1 MSGKNRMDFAKMA
14 DQNVYIIEAFEC
26 LDKMSAD
33 ERKSLAENQNAELF
47 VSIHMAGENTGKADG
62 VETIYYKGSQNG
74 SYDFASLM
82 QTSIMAFIKAEN
94 RGTSAYEMS
103 VLKDNSMPS
112 IYIQCGF
119 LSNSAEKKKLTDK
132 EYQQEL
138 AKGILSYIDAK
149 K

>member
-1 MSGKNRMDFAKMA
+1 MD
-14 DQNVYIIEAFEC
+14 
-26 LDKMSAD
+26 
-33 ERKSLAENQNAELF
+33 
-47 VSIHMAGENTGKADG
+47 GENTGKADG

-138 AKGILSYIDAK
+138 AKGIAQGILSYIDAK